1 MRTEIKKEVKL
12 SQLELLQVKACILLA
27 ITDWER
33 EYIKNAANGGE
44 DYEILERI
52 YYYRRLA
59 EKFDLV

>member
-33 EYIKNAANGGE
+33 EYIKSAADGGE
-44 DYEILERI
+44 DHEILERI
-52 YYYRRLA
+52 RYYRRLA
-59 EKFDLV
+59 DKFDLM